1 MSYFC
6 KKNLILKKK
15 YFYGKSTVNSQQS
28 TDFIYIETS

>member
-15 YFYGKSTVNSQQS
+15 YFYERTTDNGQQ
-28 TDFIYIETS
+28 TTEFVQ